1 MTYLPFNKH
10 HLFAIEDQTSP
21 SLAKLEQTQIPD
33 LALVKDK
40 NRRFRL
46 VRGKKGI
53 VRVDVQKA
61 REALKHTMKKHAQF
75 FET

>member
-1 MTYLPFNKH
+1 MTYLPLNKH
-10 HLFAIEDQTSP
+10 HLFAIQDRTSSSFANP
-21 SLAKLEQTQIPD
+21 EQTQIPD
-33 LALVKDK
+33 LALVENKYS
-40 NRRFRL
+40 RFRL
-46 VRGKKGI
+46 VRGKKGV

>member
-10 HLFAIEDQTSP
+10 HLCAIEDRTSP
-21 SLAKLEQTQIPD
+21 SLANLEQTQIPD
-33 LALVKDK
+33 LALVKDE